1 LDYQVAAHLS
11 DVLRIAAEWDLL
23 LERSLC
29 NRAFS
34 SSKWFIGACR
44 ADSALSPHLLIARR
58 AGSIVGVLPLAL
70 NRDERILQFPSGLCD
85 YNDVVVARGD
95 EDVAVGL
102 LLYAMSGGHGYDR
115 AMLEH
120 IREDSNCAG
129 AMAVIGN
136 GREVTGS
143 GLRERAF
150 YIPLGLG
157 YEEYVK
163 ARSPQL
169 RKSLVKALRRAS
181 DNNISVQ
188 ELRTASF
195 APADL
200 PNLFLELHLKRF
212 AGRTQFELPL
222 RQSFVRDVFPA
233 QFAEG
238 RLKAFALFDRD
249 KIIGIDLCMLGACSL
264 CSWSGGFL
272 PEAACWS
279 PGALLTLAEIREAV
293 AVGLAEYDFLR
304 GSESYKQRW
313 ASHSRP
319 VIGFELDLRAPE
331 QPVASLPSRGDRAG
345 LRHELGSVRFPDG
358 F

>member
-1 LDYQVAAHLS
+1 MNQTSGSCSLDYQVAAHLS
-11 DVLRIAAEWDLL
+11 DVLRISAEWDLL
-23 LERSLC
+23 LERSVC

-44 ADSALSPHLLIARR
+44 ADSALSPHVLIARR

-102 LLYAMSGGHGYDR
+102 LLYAMSGGHGYAR

-222 RQSFVRDVFPA
+222 
-233 QFAEG
+233 
-238 RLKAFALFDRD
+238 
-249 KIIGIDLCMLGACSL
+249 
-264 CSWSGGFL
+264 
-272 PEAACWS
+272 
-279 PGALLTLAEIREAV
+279 
-293 AVGLAEYDFLR
+293 
-304 GSESYKQRW
+304 
-313 ASHSRP
+313 
-319 VIGFELDLRAPE
+319 
-331 QPVASLPSRGDRAG
+331 
-345 LRHELGSVRFPDG
+345 
-358 F
+358 